1 MNDEY
6 SLFSFSVKLQ
16 DGVESNIILRII
28 MSAFQSKKIIGLGL
42 ILSPLLLLT
51 ACSQNPNQ
59 AVAAVTDNTLNAISA
74 NQQATQNKKIV
85 VDFYEGVFQKHQ
97 VKAYAD
103 RYIGDQYIQHNP
115 HVPDGKAPF
124 VDYFTGHF
132 KENPEAKSVIK
143 RAVAEGDLVFLHV
156 HSTQNAQD
164 RGVAIVDIFR
174 VENGKIVEHWDVQQA
189 VPEQAA
195 NSNTMF

>member
-1 MNDEY
+1 M
-6 SLFSFSVKLQ
+6 
-16 DGVESNIILRII
+16 
-28 MSAFQSKKIIGLGL
+28 KKIL
-42 ILSPLLLLT
+42 IPLLFLPLLLT
-51 ACSQNPNQ
+51 ACNQNPNQ
-59 AVAAVTDNTLNAISA
+59 PAAAVTTKTLNALS
-74 NQQATQNKKIV
+74 QAQFAEQNKKIV
-85 VDFYEGVFQKHQ
+85 TDFYEGVFLKHQ

-115 HVPDGKAPF
+115 HVPDGKSPF
-124 VDYFTGHF
+124 VDFFTGHF

-174 VENGKIVEHWDVQQA
+174 VKNGKIVEHWDVQQA
-189 VPEQAA
+189 VPEQSA
-195 NSNTMF
+195 NTNTMF

>member
-1 MNDEY
+1 M
-6 SLFSFSVKLQ
+6 
-16 DGVESNIILRII
+16 
-28 MSAFQSKKIIGLGL
+28 KKILFAFAL
-42 ILSPLLLLT
+42 LPLALS
-51 ACSQNPNQ
+51 ACSHDPNKP
-59 AVAAVTDNTLNAISA
+59 AAAVTAKTLNALSA
-74 NQQATQNKKIV
+74 SQQAEQNKKIV
-85 VDFYEGVFQKHQ
+85 VDFYEGVFLKHQ

-143 RAVAEGDLVFLHV
+143 RAIAEGDLVFLHV

-174 VENGKIVEHWDVQQA
+174 VVNGKIVEHWDVQQQ
-189 VPEQAA
+189 VPEQSA